1 MIDIKSYSNNEL
13 SLLVFNTESLYKL
26 INNKKELLNVIDN
39 KYKYNKY
46 QLIQLLVDINDYK
59 LEYTNCSSEDL
70 YMATKEM
77 NENIDG
83 KNFWSNDQIKCKKE
97 IENNNKI
104 FKVDLK
110 PFANIPKSY
119 LSKLKELNKR

>member
-59 LEYTNCSSEDL
+59 LES
-70 YMATKEM
+70 
-77 NENIDG
+77 
-83 KNFWSNDQIKCKKE
+83 
-97 IENNNKI
+97 
-104 FKVDLK
+104 
-110 PFANIPKSY
+110 
-119 LSKLKELNKR
+119 

>member
-26 INNKKELLNVIDN
+26 INNKKELLNVINN

-59 LEYTNCSSEDL
+59 LES
-70 YMATKEM
+70 
-77 NENIDG
+77 
-83 KNFWSNDQIKCKKE
+83 
-97 IENNNKI
+97 
-104 FKVDLK
+104 
-110 PFANIPKSY
+110 
-119 LSKLKELNKR
+119 

>member
-13 SLLVFNTESLYKL
+13 SLLVFNTEYLYKL

-59 LEYTNCSSEDL
+59 LES
-70 YMATKEM
+70 
-77 NENIDG
+77 
-83 KNFWSNDQIKCKKE
+83 
-97 IENNNKI
+97 
-104 FKVDLK
+104 
-110 PFANIPKSY
+110 
-119 LSKLKELNKR
+119 

>member
-13 SLLVFNTESLYKL
+13 SLLVFNTEYLYKL

-59 LEYTNCSSEDL
+59 LEL
-70 YMATKEM
+70 
-77 NENIDG
+77 
-83 KNFWSNDQIKCKKE
+83 
-97 IENNNKI
+97 
-104 FKVDLK
+104 
-110 PFANIPKSY
+110 
-119 LSKLKELNKR
+119 